1 MENVTVQPIEKEDIP
16 RLQFIEHE
24 VLPGTVFMDKRK
36 QLLFQSMILG
46 NTCHAKVK
54 IIFET
59 TTGYYEVET
68 TVWATTDDFVLLK
81 GGVYLPMKCIHDVI
95 IP

>member
-1 MENVTVQPIEKEDIP
+1 
-16 RLQFIEHE
+16 
-24 VLPGTVFMDKRK
+24 
-36 QLLFQSMILG
+36 MILG
-46 NTCHAKVK
+46 NTYHAKVK

-59 TTGYYEVET
+59 TTGYYEVEP